1 VLAQVLGEGIPGP
14 PSNALHSLKWE
25 APQEV
30 LEGGAD
36 ANAVAVFD
44 RATCIL
50 QRSLQAGK
58 KDGFGEGSVGTIVP
72 VGEKVASK
80 WGLVELRWLVRAAS
94 GSAGPSCRA
103 QKTVSPPFSFGTTLV
118 CGMWK
123 VVTTLP
129 LLSTM
134 LRWRSET
141 LMCTSR

>member
-50 QRSLQAGK
+50 QRSLQASK

-80 WGLVELRWLVRAAS
+80 WGLIELRWLVKAVS

-118 CGMWK
+118 CGIWK

-129 LLSTM
+129 LPSTM